1 MRLGTAVLPTLTFSP
16 TLSTNEPKGIQKAEA
31 GLRHLIYI
39 RSGNPA
45 SGKMIT
51 DAYTS
56 PTESERI
63 TDGKV
68 EAEAVLELLDV
79 VET

>member
-16 TLSTNEPKGIQKAEA
+16 TLSTNERKGIQKAEA
-31 GLRHLIYI
+31 GLRHLIYKEWQP
-39 RSGNPA
+39 RFGQ
-45 SGKMIT
+45 MMT
-51 DAYTS
+51 DVYPS
-56 PTESERI
+56 PTVSERI